1 MIIITENM
9 KRPGKMTRL
18 ELIEEYKLICKK
30 ESTLSRKNRD
40 IVEALIAR
48 MHKMGRVTIEELKP

>member
-1 MIIITENM
+1 M

-18 ELIEEYKLICKK
+18 DLIEEYKLICKK

-48 MHKMGRVTIEELKP
+48 MHKAGRVTIEELKP